1 MALNIGILTP
11 GFGATEGDWAI
22 PVVQNLVRELARTD
36 NVRVIAL
43 RYPHTRQPYDAYGAR
58 VIPLGYGAWTRG
70 VRRFALWLDALRV
83 LRRLHREQPFD
94 VFHAMWS
101 DETGALA
108 AWAGRLLG
116 VPSVTS
122 IGGGELVY
130 FPDLNYGL
138 QGTHLGRWTVGQ
150 ALRGA
155 TAVTV
160 SGSHNRALI
169 KQVGYNIPDSKIYTV
184 VLGVDTDLFTPAD
197 VPRESNRLLHVG
209 SLVDIKD
216 QATLLWALWGLDES
230 VQLDIIGDGPLRPA
244 LERLAEELRISHR
257 VNFLGSVPHQMV
269 VDHYRRAALHIMS
282 SRNEAGPMTTIEA
295 AACGLPTISTAVG
308 MLVDYP
314 SIGLT
319 VKFREGN
326 HAALAAMIATLLNN
340 DQWRIALGRSAYET
354 VREQFSLRHTAQ
366 RFREV
371 YATVI

>member
-1 MALNIGILTP
+1 
-11 GFGATEGDWAI
+11 
-22 PVVQNLVRELARTD
+22 
-36 NVRVIAL
+36 
-43 RYPHTRQPYDAYGAR
+43 
-58 VIPLGYGAWTRG
+58 
-70 VRRFALWLDALRV
+70 
-83 LRRLHREQPFD
+83 
-94 VFHAMWS
+94 
-101 DETGALA
+101 
-108 AWAGRLLG
+108 
-116 VPSVTS
+116 
-122 IGGGELVY
+122 
-130 FPDLNYGL
+130 
-138 QGTHLGRWTVGQ
+138 VGQ

-269 VDHYRRAALHIMS
+269 VDHYRRAALHVMS
-282 SRNEAGPMTTIEA
+282 SRNEAVPMTTIEA
-295 AACGLPTISTAVG
+295 AACGLPTVSTAVG
-308 MLVDYP
+308 MLVDHP
-314 SIGLT
+314 SMGVT
-319 VKFREGN
+319 VPVGDDT
-326 HAALAAMIATLLNN
+326 ALAAAITELLA
-340 DQWRIALGRSAYET
+340 DEPRRLALSHSAET
-354 VREQFSLRHTAQ
+354 ARDQFSLHHTAQ
-366 RFREV
+366 RFREA